1 MDILCTDKVH
11 VAAPY
16 KKLKYYD
23 EKPIYFRNWYPNV
36 KAAQKVEFPH
46 HFLIGC
52 YLYLDSP
59 LKICWLA
66 TGIMVIDPYKCH
78 GQVFEHWSNYNWVNS
93 LFTRALMLIPYSC
106 TPVRT
111 WRKLWTSSTNWCRT
125 STSSSPW
132 WGPWR
137 SRGRSPWVTS
147 KWPWPLFCLNE
158 GFFGGG
164 GLWFF
169 LLFAILIII
178 DE

>member
-1 MDILCTDKVH
+1 MHRQGTCSCTLQKIEVLWWKTNIFSKLIPKCESCTESWISPSFFDWLLFILGL
-11 VAAPY
+11 A
-16 KKLKYYD
+16 LKD
-23 EKPIYFRNWYPNV
+23 
-36 KAAQKVEFPH
+36 
-46 HFLIGC
+46 L
-52 YLYLDSP
+52 
-59 LKICWLA
+59 LA
-66 TGIMVIDPYKCH
+66 GTGIMVIDPYKCH

-147 KWPWPLFCLNE
+147 KWPWPLFCLDE
-158 GFFGGG
+158 GVFGLFFVFC
-164 GLWFF
+164 FF
-169 LLFAILIII
+169 FCFLPY
-178 DE
+178 